1 MITLAPRSYP
11 GSHAPLP
18 GSTAFVPGT
27 ASSLAARRPVLG
39 LSSRPAT
46 RGLFTLI
53 ELLVVVGIIAILA
66 GLLLPV
72 LARARQK
79 AMGTNCTNAVHQ
91 IGLGVQMYCHDNGEK
106 LPEGAVLGQGTS
118 NLYLR
123 SIPAWNGPTGLG
135 LAARYTDPS
144 GRLFYQAGNHAFG
157 GMSEITHADYRRF
170 LNPPP
175 TGNFNVS
182 SHYYFS
188 QSGHNRPARIKV
200 DPAGTAL
207 LIGNNGVSS
216 AGTMGRY
223 NHGGSGTHV
232 LAADGHV
239 KWIPTR
245 GPEDLTTR
253 FNRATTASADR
264 ALANAD
270 DGLR

>member
-1 MITLAPRSYP
+1 MATAPE
-11 GSHAPLP
+11 
-18 GSTAFVPGT
+18 T
-27 ASSLAARRPVLG
+27 ASSRAARRPVPDP
-39 LSSRPAT
+39 SSRPAT
-46 RGLFTLI
+46 RGFFTLI

-91 IGLGVQMYCHDNGEK
+91 IGLGIQMYCHDNGEQ
-106 LPEGAVLGQGTS
+106 LPEGAVVGQGTS

-123 SIPAWNGPTGLG
+123 STPAWNGPTGLG
-135 LAARYTDPS
+135 LTAPYTDPS
-144 GRLFYQAGNHAFG
+144 GRLFYQAGNQAFG

-175 TGNFNVS
+175 TGSFNVS

-188 QSGHNRPARIKV
+188 QSGHNRPARIKA
-200 DPAGTAL
+200 DPAGAAI

-216 AGTMGRY
+216 TGTMGRY

-245 GPEDLTTR
+245 SPEDLTTR
-253 FNRATTASADR
+253 FNRATPASADR
-264 ALANAD
+264 AFANAD